1 MEYFLYVFFRLILKI
16 SNQIDQF
23 RSKSMPTAGQKY
35 VKERRLI
42 KELREGSAIVH
53 EHVFTL
59 SGANFSNKCQ
69 AAGAGY
75 TFWVGPTQWLPFN
88 QLQ

>member
-1 MEYFLYVFFRLILKI
+1 
-16 SNQIDQF
+16 
-23 RSKSMPTAGQKY
+23 MPTSGQKY

-42 KELREGSAIVH
+42 KELRDGSAIVH

-59 SGANFSNKCQ
+59 SGAKFSNKCQ

-75 TFWVGPTQWLPFN
+75 TFWIGPTQWFHFY